1 MERPLK
7 ASDVEK
13 AVRSLITAQ
22 STNLGIEVTV
32 PVAYGDGELTSVTV
46 EAMDAGFAAHDA
58 GFAAMRLT
66 SAGIALS
73 RHINLRLN
81 ELCHRYHCVF
91 AEGRV
96 SATASPETL
105 PQVVCLV
112 ANASRSVADYV
123 YELRR
128 QSEFDFRT
136 MVFDAVREIVGD
148 RVRTSEE
155 FTGKSGRKYRLPILL
170 DPSQSRPQNFLA
182 MLAHRHAVPQ
192 SYAMFSDL
200 KGAYPFVEQD
210 AVYDESADI
219 REEDRVFIASVGAE
233 IFTLM
238 EAPLRFRAIVGH
250 A

>member
-22 STNLGIEVTV
+22 GTNLGIEVTV
-32 PVAYGDGELTSVTV
+32 PVAYGDGELTSVAV
-46 EAMDAGFAAHDA
+46 EAVGAGFVVHDA

-66 SAGIALS
+66 SAGITLS
-73 RHINLRLN
+73 RHVALRLN
-81 ELCHRYHCVF
+81 EFCQRYHCTF
-91 AEGRV
+91 ANGRA
-96 SATASPETL
+96 SAPATADDL
-105 PQVVCLV
+105 PQVICLV

-128 QSEFDFRT
+128 QTELDFRT
-136 MVFDAVREIVGD
+136 MVFDSVREIVGD
-148 RVRTSEE
+148 RVRNSEE

-170 DPSQSRPQNFLA
+170 DRSQSKPQNFLA
-182 MLAHRHAVPQ
+182 MLAHRHTVPQ

-200 KGAYPFVEQD
+200 KAAYPFVEQD
-210 AVYDESADI
+210 AVYDETADI
-219 REEDRVFIASVGAE
+219 REEDRVFIASIGAE
-233 IFTLM
+233 VFTLM